1 MDPVPGQTAPFPWI
15 RDTSIM
21 RGADGVYYMT
31 GTSGNMDAIHL
42 WRSTDMQRWH
52 YVSAMYTLAAG
63 KDLWYN
69 QKPGRFLWAPELH
82 YFNGTYWIAWCAS
95 GQLGIGLLKST
106 TGKPEGPYV
115 PPYEGNRPLIAPN
128 IDASLFQDDD
138 GTAYLVWQNGM
149 IRKLNRQLSAFD
161 GETFNLRTVDGVRSA
176 TREFISAR
184 SAPGMCSP
192 PRNGTE
198 AAIGWLY
205 RRRRTARKSLRLIK
219 DHGLVAKVR
228 RGVRRIGLCS
238 GVKRGVCFV
247 DHESAG
253 IHFAQT
259 GFPRRPRPLAGA
271 DRLSARGQEPF

>member
-1 MDPVPGQTAPFPWI
+1 
-15 RDTSIM
+15 M

-82 YFNGTYWIAWCAS
+82 YLNGTYWIAWCAS

-138 GTAYLVWQNGM
+138 GTPYLVWQNGM
-149 IRKLNRQLSAFD
+149 IRKLNRQMSAFD
-161 GETFNLRTVDGVRSA
+161 GETFNLRTVDGVQVGYEGIYLCKIGSWYVLSA
-176 TREFISAR
+176 SEWNGGGNRED
-184 SAPGMCSP
+184 
-192 PRNGTE
+192 GTYDMMYAVSKKLE
-198 AAIGWLY
+198 GPY
-205 RRRRTARKSLRLIK
+205 SKRRVAVPHGGHETMFQDGAGRWYVAMFGNDRTAPFRALPGVVALDVKESQSDLI
-219 DHGLVAKVR
+219 L
-228 RGVRRIGLCS
+228 
-238 GVKRGVCFV
+238 
-247 DHESAG
+247 
-253 IHFAQT
+253 
-259 GFPRRPRPLAGA
+259 RPR
-271 DRLSARGQEPF
+271 